1 MACPIF
7 WLVEVLNHFQFRSA
21 QERRFEELELSCE
34 SLRQEKLTLI
44 SELQSAKEKLHS
56 CEALVARLGKR
67 SEESNQSDLMDHQLN
82 SLTQQV
88 RNNFTCLEKL
98 IFFLCHVQYI
108 PVVISVK
115 V

>member
-1 MACPIF
+1 MLILS
-7 WLVEVLNHFQFRSA
+7 WLFQFRSA
-21 QERRFEELELSCE
+21 QERRLEELELVSE

-67 SEESNQSDLMDHQLN
+67 DRGEDSQADVLDHQLN

-88 RNNFTCLEKL
+88 YKKSF
-98 IFFLCHVQYI
+98 
-108 PVVISVK
+108 
-115 V
+115 

>member
-1 MACPIF
+1 M
-7 WLVEVLNHFQFRSA
+7 VS
-21 QERRFEELELSCE
+21 E

-67 SEESNQSDLMDHQLN
+67 DRGGEDSQADVLDHQLN

-88 RNNFTCLEKL
+88 YKKVF
-98 IFFLCHVQYI
+98 
-108 PVVISVK
+108 ISLGKKEFK
-115 V
+115 VLFVWRINS